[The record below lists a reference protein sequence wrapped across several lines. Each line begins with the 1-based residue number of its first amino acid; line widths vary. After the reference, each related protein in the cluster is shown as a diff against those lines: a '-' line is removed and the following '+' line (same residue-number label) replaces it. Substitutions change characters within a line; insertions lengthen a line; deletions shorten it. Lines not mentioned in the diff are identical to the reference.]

1 MMTLL
6 KYDFKRNWNTLLA
19 NLVTLIFLQIAV
31 APFLPYGGEIILAI
45 VSYTAVGI
53 ATFVKV
59 IKTYWANI
67 RAYNRRLV
75 PVSGLS
81 HVLSPLLFGAICGL
95 VLAVIGLIHFLIY
108 DSLNSRID
116 IMYFINQSGIN
127 FSSIVALILLSL
139 WVILFMSIIIFLSIS
154 IAGSFRW
161 KTGPW
166 IGIVAYFVITSLI
179 SWIENIIFSGVV
191 SPLQVFHFT
200 EESTGM
206 TITSN
211 GVVWTG
217 DRWGSTIFEVIV
229 AIGLVALT
237 VYLNNKKVEV

>member
-19 NLVTLIFLQIAV
+19 NLVTLIVLQIAV
-31 APFLPYGGEIILAI
+31 APFLPSGGEIILAI
-45 VSYTAVGI
+45 VSYTAAGI

-59 IKTYWANI
+59 IKTYWSNI

-116 IMYFINQSGIN
+116 IMYFINMSGMD
-127 FSSIVALILLSL
+127 FSSIMAVILLGL
-139 WVILFMSIIIFLSIS
+139 WVILFMSVIIFLCIS

-161 KTGPW
+161 ISGPW
-166 IGIVAYFVITSLI
+166 IGLVAYFLITSVI
-179 SWIENIIFSGVV
+179 SWIENVIFSGVV
-191 SPLQVFHFT
+191 SPLQIFNLT
-200 EESTGM
+200 EESTGI
-206 TITSN
+206 TFTSN
-211 GVVWTG
+211 GPVWGNTM
-217 DRWGSTIFEVIV
+217 WGSTIFEVIV